1 MASNS
6 DQSVPH
12 VPHDFPALVADVTG
26 PEARVQTASSVA
38 LTLFRRR
45 LALGATRRRRFLVT
59 RAAVRPSGTVTGA
72 DGTPWTSHEQRP
84 TTDEAVLGTG
94 RL

>member
-26 PEARVQTASSVA
+26 PEARVPSASSVA

-45 LALGATRRRRFLVT
+45 LALGATR
-59 RAAVRPSGTVTGA
+59 
-72 DGTPWTSHEQRP
+72 
-84 TTDEAVLGTG
+84 
-94 RL
+94 